1 VADRRFIE
9 KTIKVW
15 QPRTQ
20 KKLTSEDATAII
32 RNMTGFVEL
41 LLAWEKTEN
50 TRSEEGEINRGSIPQ

>member
-20 KKLTSEDATAII
+20 KKLTSEDAAVII
-32 RNMTGFVEL
+32 RHMTSFVEL
-41 LLAWEKTEN
+41 LLEWEKIEN
-50 TRSEEGEINRGSIPQ
+50 TWSEEEINRRTNPR